1 MKMTVGVDTAMV
13 PEFELEYMSVN
24 GYSGKLYGKSELS
37 IYAPDGREIMHTSVR
52 PINTAE
58 ELRVIVDQMPDLIR
72 KMLSV
77 HSEEK
82 T

>member
-1 MKMTVGVDTAMV
+1 
-13 PEFELEYMSVN
+13 
-24 GYSGKLYGKSELS
+24 
-37 IYAPDGREIMHTSVR
+37 MHTSVR

-77 HSEEK
+77 KSGEK
-82 T
+82 A